1 MGSVTPPIRCIVVD
15 DDAASRTLMT
25 SYVEQHAVLEAVGS
39 YEDAIEAANALQQQD
54 VDLMLLDVE
63 MPNMSGLELVD
74 TLSAPPAIVMVSGH
88 EEYAVDAF
96 DIDATDYLVK
106 PVSYARFLKA
116 IERVRANRAPDASSD
131 PVPVGGGNA
140 SPDPTTASVAD
151 HVFLKDGR
159 RLIRVNLRNIQWIE
173 AQGDYMLV
181 RAGKERHMI
190 NSTMKELEKKLP
202 PDQFVR
208 VHRSHIVRIDQI
220 DDIKDGT
227 LIIGGRMLPI
237 GPSYHDHLI
246 DRIETL

>member
-1 MGSVTPPIRCIVVD
+1 MATALPPLRCIVVD
-15 DDAASRTLMT
+15 DDPASRTLMA
-25 SYVEQHAVLEAVGS
+25 SYVKQHAGLDAVGT
-39 YEDAIEAANALQQQD
+39 YEGAIEAANALQQHD
-54 VDLMLLDVE
+54 VDLILLDVE

-116 IERVRANRAPDASSD
+116 IERVRAGRA
-131 PVPVGGGNA
+131 
-140 SPDPTTASVAD
+140 TASRPAEAD
-151 HVFLKDGR
+151 GSSGSAMASKTGPASAGHVFLKDGR
-159 RLIRVNLRNIQWIE
+159 RLIRVALRDVRWIE

-181 RAGKERHMI
+181 RVSKERHMI
-190 NSTMKELEKKLP
+190 NSTMKELEEKLP
-202 PDQFVR
+202 ADQFVR

-227 LIIGGRMLPI
+227 LVVDGRMLPI